1 MTPTTDAR
9 PTLFA
14 EYTRQRRDE
23 IDAALERLLRG
34 LPGAGS
40 VIADAMR
47 YSLMSGGKRL
57 RPILTLAAAEAV
69 AHAVNRPM
77 TAASNAAVARRL
89 AMPAACAMELIHTY
103 SLTHDDLPAM
113 DNDSLRRGR
122 PALHVMYD
130 EAVAMLAGDA
140 MLAEAFALVAREPAD
155 GGGVLAARKLRV
167 ITLLGAA
174 TGPGG
179 MAGGQA
185 ADLRFTGRIGRR
197 ETTCAVALPELQAMH
212 ERKTGALIRA
222 AALAGG
228 IMAGGS
234 AVHLTA
240 LDEFARE
247 IGLVFQI
254 VDDILDEEGDTGELG
269 KTAGKDRAAGKLT
282 FPALVGLARARE
294 MAFEGQR
301 RAGERLR
308 QAGLE
313 DNWLVDISRWVL
325 DRRC

>member
-9 PTLFA
+9 PALFA

-23 IDAALERLLRG
+23 IDAALERLLRS
-34 LPGAGS
+34 LPAAGA

-69 AHAVNRPM
+69 AHAVDRPA
-77 TAASNAAVARRL
+77 TAARSAAEARRR
-89 AMPAACAMELIHTY
+89 AMPAAGAMELNHTY

-140 MLAEAFALVAREPAD
+140 MLAESFALVAREPTD
-155 GGGVLAARKLRV
+155 GSDVLADRKLRV
-167 ITLLGAA
+167 IAVLGAA

-185 ADLRFTGRIGRR
+185 ADLRFTGRLGRPD
-197 ETTCAVALPELQAMH
+197 AGSVVPLSELQAMH

-234 AVHLTA
+234 AAHLTA
-240 LDEFARE
+240 LDAFARE

-254 VDDILDEEGDTGELG
+254 VDDILDEEGDAGQLG
-269 KTAGKDRAAGKLT
+269 KTAGKDRAAGKVT
-282 FPALVGLARARE
+282 VPALVGLARARE
-294 MAFEGQR
+294 MAREGQR

-308 QAGLE
+308 QAGLQ

-325 DRRC
+325 ERRC